1 MRLFRCLR
9 YSIDCK
15 LSFNINQTGNKADG
29 QMLSGTDP
37 FPRHSDQS
45 VVSVSKLQMNYGQ
58 PAGQRLWLFRINQ
71 PLTSI
76 LSLPFISLLNW
87 QRAIFGIVRFNVIM
101 KIGMWRFGDA
111 IFRGG
116 RASHH
121 GLPPSVCWYWV
132 LSTSENAYMRIQITQ
147 SVFQMNANVVLNR
160 TRRLCLL
167 LPLIPWGPQSVTD
180 LHAWSLGRL
189 NGWWAQLRPLAVTTI
204 NILPL

>member
-1 MRLFRCLR
+1 MFFKNSGHCLSSASLCCCGMRLFRCLR

-15 LSFNINQTGNKADG
+15 LSFNINQTRNKADG

-45 VVSVSKLQMNYGQ
+45 VVSVSKLQMNYRQ

-76 LSLPFISLLNW
+76 LSLPFIPLLNW

-101 KIGMWRFGDA
+101 KIGMWRFGGA

-116 RASHH
+116 RVAPRLAS
-121 GLPPSVCWYWV
+121 LRLLI
-132 LSTSENAYMRIQITQ
+132 LSPFNFRER
-147 SVFQMNANVVLNR
+147 
-160 TRRLCLL
+160 
-167 LPLIPWGPQSVTD
+167 
-180 LHAWSLGRL
+180 LHAHTNNTKRVP
-189 NGWWAQLRPLAVTTI
+189 NEC
-204 NILPL
+204 